1 MLMRDVKQRR
11 ETVWCLRLLVVHR
24 KIEEDLPKSDIDL
37 KQVKEPP
44 CLFGGRSFQPAEMA
58 LTKVLREEHSW
69 HI

>member
-1 MLMRDVKQRR
+1 MFIERS
-11 ETVWCLRLLVVHR
+11 R
-24 KIEEDLPKSDIDL
+24 KISLKSDIDL
-37 KQVKEPP
+37 KQVKEPL